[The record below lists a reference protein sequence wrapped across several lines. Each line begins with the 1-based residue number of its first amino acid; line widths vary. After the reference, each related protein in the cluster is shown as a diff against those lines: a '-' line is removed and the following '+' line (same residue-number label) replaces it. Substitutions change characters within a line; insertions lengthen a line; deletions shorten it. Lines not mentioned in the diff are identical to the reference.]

1 MLKTEKSTRRASS
14 SDRPSA
20 GEEKTFGEDILIR
33 VNRLECHVMGSR
45 AGEQI
50 EAWKSWE
57 IEWWTCD
64 RTVNGKPDG
73 ESKGES
79 AKMILS

>member
-1 MLKTEKSTRRASS
+1 MFTNRETSSSPSCIILDDKKEMLKTEKSMRRASS

-33 VNRLECHVMGSR
+33 VNRLECHVMGSQ

-50 EAWKSWE
+50 EA
-57 IEWWTCD
+57 
-64 RTVNGKPDG
+64 
-73 ESKGES
+73 
-79 AKMILS
+79 

>member
-50 EAWKSWE
+50 EA
-57 IEWWTCD
+57 
-64 RTVNGKPDG
+64 
-73 ESKGES
+73 
-79 AKMILS
+79 